1 MRIVSSYRGTE
12 RVFETPKSEVL
23 FGRPDDK
30 EHIDLDL
37 SPDLKVSRRHG
48 RIWEENGQFWIE
60 DLNSSRGTLL
70 SAVEIKGQGK
80 RELKVG
86 DVIQA
91 GQTTLCV
98 EALETR
104 APTNQTSYL
113 ETGTS
118 LAAGEPH
125 EEEAVAISQH
135 VDATV
140 APSVP
145 VEKATGG
152 AKRRL
157 KLLYELPLQ
166 FASKTRFDTLLLTIV
181 DRLVEVI
188 PQAARW
194 ALVLRE
200 PGTDAL
206 LLKAFHSAGQ
216 PSVSETLARRALN
229 TRKGFIWKRRTEDA
243 PSRSIVREQMESGM
257 YVPLVWQEEALGV
270 LCADHPG
277 KEAAFT
283 EMDLRLMLVVAQYA
297 AMAVASH
304 QMQEKLRRE
313 SIAMG
318 NLKRQFSPK
327 VVEHLLAHRGRLRLG
342 GERSEVTI
350 LCSDVR
356 GFTNLARDMEPD
368 DVVEMLNQYFGAL
381 VPIVFAHRGTV
392 DKYVG
397 DSILAVFGSPEP
409 DPQQHE
415 QAVCAGLAMQAVVVE
430 LNTHRKT
437 RGLPTCEMGIGI
449 HCGEVVHGFI
459 GTTDRMEFTV
469 IGDAVNR
476 AARYCSGANAREV
489 IISPEMHERV
499 WKQIEAEHV
508 CIPTKHEGDFSAY
521 RVKCLRCV

>member
-104 APTNQTSYL
+104 APTTQTSYL

-125 EEEAVAISQH
+125 EEEAVAIAQH

-181 DRLVEVI
+181 DRLCQGI
-188 PQAARW
+188 PPAAPLGFGLRGPGPE
-194 ALVLRE
+194 ALF
-200 PGTDAL
+200 
-206 LLKAFHSAGQ
+206 LKALFPAGQ
-216 PSVSETLARRALN
+216 PSLRANPAR
-229 TRKGFIWKRRTEDA
+229 G
-243 PSRSIVREQMESGM
+243 
-257 YVPLVWQEEALGV
+257 
-270 LCADHPG
+270 
-277 KEAAFT
+277 
-283 EMDLRLMLVVAQYA
+283 
-297 AMAVASH
+297 
-304 QMQEKLRRE
+304 
-313 SIAMG
+313 
-318 NLKRQFSPK
+318 
-327 VVEHLLAHRGRLRLG
+327 
-342 GERSEVTI
+342 
-350 LCSDVR
+350 
-356 GFTNLARDMEPD
+356 
-368 DVVEMLNQYFGAL
+368 
-381 VPIVFAHRGTV
+381 
-392 DKYVG
+392 
-397 DSILAVFGSPEP
+397 
-409 DPQQHE
+409 
-415 QAVCAGLAMQAVVVE
+415 
-430 LNTHRKT
+430 
-437 RGLPTCEMGIGI
+437 
-449 HCGEVVHGFI
+449 
-459 GTTDRMEFTV
+459 
-469 IGDAVNR
+469 
-476 AARYCSGANAREV
+476 
-489 IISPEMHERV
+489 
-499 WKQIEAEHV
+499 
-508 CIPTKHEGDFSAY
+508 
-521 RVKCLRCV
+521 

>member
-1 MRIVSSYRGTE
+1 MRIVSSYRDTE

-23 FGRPDDK
+23 FGRPDEK
-30 EHIDLDL
+30 ERIDLDL

-70 SAVEIKGQGK
+70 SGVEIKGQGK
-80 RELKVG
+80 RELKLG

-91 GQTTLCV
+91 GQTTLRV
-98 EALETR
+98 DALETR
-104 APTNQTSYL
+104 APTTQTSYL

-118 LAAGEPH
+118 LTAGEPH
-125 EEEAVAISQH
+125 EVEVVAVSQH
-135 VDATV
+135 MDATV
-140 APSVP
+140 APPVP

-152 AKRRL
+152 AARRL

-166 FASKTRFDTLLLTIV
+166 FASKTRFDALLLTIV

-216 PSVSETLARRALN
+216 PSVSETLARRALS
-229 TRKGFIWKRRTEDA
+229 TRKGFIWRRGTEDT

-257 YVPLVWQEEALGV
+257 YV
-270 LCADHPG
+270 
-277 KEAAFT
+277 
-283 EMDLRLMLVVAQYA
+283 YA

-327 VVEHLLAHRGRLRLG
+327 IVEHLLAHRGRLRLG

-368 DVVEMLNQYFGAL
+368 DVVEMLNHYFGAL
-381 VPIVFAHRGTV
+381 VPIVFAHRGMV

-415 QAVCAGLAMQAVVVE
+415 QAVCAGLAMQAGVVE

-437 RGLPTCEMGIGI
+437 RGLPTCEIGIGI

-521 RVKCLRCV
+521 RVKCLRCA

>member
-1 MRIVSSYRGTE
+1 
-12 RVFETPKSEVL
+12 
-23 FGRPDDK
+23 
-30 EHIDLDL
+30 
-37 SPDLKVSRRHG
+37 
-48 RIWEENGQFWIE
+48 
-60 DLNSSRGTLL
+60 
-70 SAVEIKGQGK
+70 
-80 RELKVG
+80 
-86 DVIQA
+86 
-91 GQTTLCV
+91 
-98 EALETR
+98 
-104 APTNQTSYL
+104 
-113 ETGTS
+113 
-118 LAAGEPH
+118 
-125 EEEAVAISQH
+125 
-135 VDATV
+135 
-140 APSVP
+140 
-145 VEKATGG
+145 
-152 AKRRL
+152 
-157 KLLYELPLQ
+157 
-166 FASKTRFDTLLLTIV
+166 
-181 DRLVEVI
+181 
-188 PQAARW
+188 
-194 ALVLRE
+194 
-200 PGTDAL
+200 
-206 LLKAFHSAGQ
+206 
-216 PSVSETLARRALN
+216 
-229 TRKGFIWKRRTEDA
+229 
-243 PSRSIVREQMESGM
+243 MESGM

-283 EMDLRLMLVVAQYA
+283 EIDLRLMLVVAQYA

-327 VVEHLLAHRGRLRLG
+327 IVEHLLAHRGRLRLG

-430 LNTHRKT
+430 LNTHRKA

-521 RVKCLRCV
+521 RVKCLRCA